1 MCCGGRP
8 PLPLK
13 AEREAWGAAPTRERS
28 AVIDWYA
35 RPVSLLGLRVE
46 TRVKVVFWRS
56 PGGAPCVIKRDIGD
70 FAGINNK
77 HSILSVPRRVEHRGS
92 GRDCRDRTRRGV
104 VVSARGGRWRAR
116 RWCARAACA
125 GEACVCARCVRVMS
139 LLRVLRAVRLAAARK
154 RGRVGDGRGLMA
166 RSKRAREEPVSRVEE
181 MFGLSVRRSD
191 VDSKMVSE
199 LSNNKLVKI
208 TDLLRNW
215 GADSMRAR
223 SDI

>member
-1 MCCGGRP
+1 M
-8 PLPLK
+8 
-13 AEREAWGAAPTRERS
+13 
-28 AVIDWYA
+28 
-35 RPVSLLGLRVE
+35 
-46 TRVKVVFWRS
+46 
-56 PGGAPCVIKRDIGD
+56 
-70 FAGINNK
+70 
-77 HSILSVPRRVEHRGS
+77 
-92 GRDCRDRTRRGV
+92 
-104 VVSARGGRWRAR
+104 
-116 RWCARAACA
+116 
-125 GEACVCARCVRVMS
+125 MS

-166 RSKRAREEPVSRVEE
+166 RSKRACEEPVSRIEE

-208 TDLLRNW
+208 MDLLRNW